1 MEAMESVEVRP
12 LALEELAAQLD
23 PERAKLLMQAADRG
37 RHVLEGRVVWNVN
50 ATATGGGVAEMLSA
64 LLAYARGAG
73 IDTRWLV
80 LVGDPDFF
88 DITKRVHNFIHG
100 SSGDGGHLGPAERA
114 HYEEVLA
121 RNLRALGQQVDPGDL
136 VLLHD
141 PQTAGLAAAMREAGA
156 HVVWRCHIGADGSND
171 LTRAGWDFLHPYL
184 RDVDAFIFSR
194 KEYAPDWVDP
204 GRLFVIP
211 PSIDPASCKN
221 RQLSDP
227 EVDAVLRRVGLISDG
242 RGRPEVGFTRRD
254 GTWGHVKERPTV
266 LLDGSLPRPDD
277 RLVVQVSRWDRLKD
291 MSGVLTSF
299 AEYFA
304 DGPEDVHLVLAG
316 GEVSEVADDPEGAE
330 VLEECMTQWR
340 GLPEHVRRSTHLAA
354 LPMEDG
360 DENAVIVNALQ
371 RHARVVVQKSLQ
383 EGFGLTVTE
392 ALWKGTPVIA
402 SAVGGIRD
410 QIVDGRDGLLL
421 EDPRDLK
428 GLADLI
434 RTVLDDEGLASR
446 LGRGG
451 HQRAKEQF
459 LGDRHLIQYVD
470 LFAGLVR

>member
-1 MEAMESVEVRP
+1 MESVEVRR
-12 LALEELAAQLD
+12 LSLDELAEQLD
-23 PERAKLLMQAADRG
+23 PDRAQLLMQAADRG
-37 RHVLEGRVVWNVN
+37 RHLLKGRVVWNVN
-50 ATATGGGVAEMLSA
+50 ATAAGGGVAEMLAA

-73 IDTRWLV
+73 IDTRWLA

-88 DITKRVHNFIHG
+88 DITKRVHNFVHG
-100 SSGDGGHLGPAERA
+100 SVGDGGPLGEAERR
-114 HYEEVLA
+114 HYEQVLA
-121 RNLRALGQQVDPGDL
+121 RNLQALGQQVSPGDL

-141 PQTAGLAAAMREAGA
+141 PQTAGLAGAMRAAGA
-156 HVVWRCHIGADGSND
+156 HVVWRCHIGSDLSNHV
-171 LTRAGWDFLHPYL
+171 TRAGWDFLHPYL

-204 GRLFVIP
+204 GRLYVIP

-221 RQLSDP
+221 RQLSDAQ
-227 EVDAVLRRVGLISDG
+227 VDAVLRRVGLVTDG
-242 RGRPEVGFTRRD
+242 QGRPAVEFTRRD
-254 GTWGHVKERPTV
+254 GTRGQVKERPTV

-291 MSGVLTSF
+291 MSGVLTCF
-299 AEYFA
+299 AGYFA
-304 DGPEDVHLVLAG
+304 DGPEGVHLVLAG
-316 GEVSEVADDPEGAE
+316 GEVSQVADDPEGAE
-330 VLEECMTQWR
+330 VLKECMTQWR
-340 GLPEHVRRSTHLAA
+340 GLPAHVRRRAHLAA
-354 LPMEDG
+354 LPMEDW

-371 RHARVVVQKSLQ
+371 RHARVVVQKSLM

-402 SAVGGIRD
+402 TAVGGIRD

-428 GLADLI
+428 GLAELI
-434 RTVLDDEGLASR
+434 KTVLDDAGLASR

-451 HQRAKEQF
+451 KARAKDQF

-470 LFAGLVR
+470 LFAGLVG

>member
-1 MEAMESVEVRP
+1 MESVEVRP
-12 LALEELAAQLD
+12 LSMNQLAEQLD
-23 PERAKLLMQAADRG
+23 PDRAQLLRQAVDRG
-37 RHVLEGRVVWNVN
+37 RQLLKDRVVWNVN
-50 ATATGGGVAEMLSA
+50 ATATGGGVAEMLAA

-80 LVGDPDFF
+80 LVGDSDFF
-88 DITKRVHNFIHG
+88 DITKRVHNFLHG
-100 SSGDGGHLGPAERA
+100 SAGDGGPLGEAERR
-114 HYEEVLA
+114 HYEAVLT
-121 RNLRALGQQVDPGDL
+121 RNLQALGEQVRQGDI

-141 PQTAGLAAAMREAGA
+141 PQTAGLARAMRAAGA
-156 HVVWRCHIGADGSND
+156 HVVWRCHIGSDQNND

-184 RDVDAFIFSR
+184 RDADAFIFSR

-221 RQLSDP
+221 RQLS
-227 EVDAVLRRVGLISDG
+227 EAQVDAVLRRVGLISDG
-242 RGRPEVGFTRRD
+242 RGRPEVEFTRRD
-254 GTWGHVKERPTV
+254 GTRGQVKERPTV

-316 GEVSEVADDPEGAE
+316 GEVSQVADDPEGAE
-330 VLEECMTQWR
+330 VLEECLAQWR
-340 GLPEHVRRSTHLAA
+340 GLPAHVRRRTHLAA
-354 LPMEDG
+354 LPMEDW
-360 DENAVIVNALQ
+360 DENALIVNALQ
-371 RHARVVVQKSLQ
+371 RHARVVVQKSLM

-421 EDPRDLK
+421 EDPRDLE
-428 GLADLI
+428 GLARLI
-434 RTVLDDEGLASR
+434 KRVLDDEGLASR
-446 LGRGG
+446 LGRAG
-451 HQRAKEQF
+451 HERAKDQF

-470 LFAGLVR
+470 LFAGLIR

>member
-12 LALEELAAQLD
+12 LSLEELAEQLEPD
-23 PERAKLLMQAADRG
+23 RAKLLRQAADRG
-37 RHVLEGRVVWNVN
+37 RHLLRGRVVWNVN
-50 ATATGGGVAEMLSA
+50 ATARGGGVAEMLSA

-88 DITKRVHNFIHG
+88 DITKRLHNFLHG
-100 SSGDGGHLGPAERA
+100 SAGEGWS
-114 HYEEVLA
+114 
-121 RNLRALGQQVDPGDL
+121 
-136 VLLHD
+136 LL
-141 PQTAGLAAAMREAGA
+141 Q
-156 HVVWRCHIGADGSND
+156 
-171 LTRAGWDFLHPYL
+171 PYL

-204 GRLFVIP
+204 GRLVVIP

-221 RQLSDP
+221 RPLTGAQ
-227 EVDAVLRRVGLISDG
+227 VDAVLRRVGLISDG
-242 RGRPEVGFTRRD
+242 HGRPEVYFSRRD
-254 GTWGHVKERPTV
+254 GSRGQVKERPTV
-266 LLDGSLPRPDD
+266 LLDGSPPRPED

-299 AEYFA
+299 ARYFA

-316 GEVSEVADDPEGAE
+316 GEVSKVADDPEGAE
-330 VLEECMTQWR
+330 VLEECMAQWR
-340 GLPEHVRRSTHLAA
+340 GLPEHVRRRAHLAA

-360 DENAVIVNALQ
+360 DDNAVIVNALQ
-371 RHARVVVQKSLQ
+371 RHASVVVQKSLM

-421 EDPRDLK
+421 EDPRDLD
-428 GLADLI
+428 GLAELI
-434 RTVLDDEGLASR
+434 RRVLDDAGLASR

-451 HQRAKEQF
+451 KERAKDQF

-470 LFAGLVR
+470 LFAGLIR